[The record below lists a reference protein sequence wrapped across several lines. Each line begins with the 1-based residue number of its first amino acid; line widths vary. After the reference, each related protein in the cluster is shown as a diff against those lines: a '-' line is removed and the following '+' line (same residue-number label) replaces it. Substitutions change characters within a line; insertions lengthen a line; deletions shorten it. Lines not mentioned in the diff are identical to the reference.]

1 LRKAE
6 TKSKL
11 DDMKNYVGVQMRAAQ
26 QNAME
31 IPEFCCTVVA
41 SKNIKCAKA

>member
-1 LRKAE
+1 
-6 TKSKL
+6 
-11 DDMKNYVGVQMRAAQ
+11 MKNYAGVQTRAAQ

-41 SKNIKCAKA
+41 LEIAKCTKS